1 MLLEAQR
8 RWYLARL
15 DSLWLESM
23 KRGQFSRAWR
33 LSDAAVRVRAGL
45 DCSAWPRHRQ
55 FIWNGEP
62 LEGRR
67 VLVRCYHGL
76 GDTIQFA
83 RLVPLLRSIGARSIL
98 WAQPQLIP
106 LLQTIHGIGG
116 IAPLHEGDPD
126 AGYDADV
133 ELAELL
139 HVFRI
144 TPETLPRNVPYLHI
158 GAPRSRS
165 DKPMMVGLVWRS
177 GDWDPRRCI
186 PSELLLPLAKLKH
199 VRFITF
205 QQGRERARL
214 QPLFESAGHF
224 SSVLHEARALLK
236 LDLLISV
243 DTFAAHLGGALG
255 VPVWLL
261 LHSDPD
267 WRWMRSREDTPWYPT
282 MRLFRQPRPGD
293 WQTVLERVREEL
305 GRRAA
310 TLTQA
315 TESPARS

>member
-1 MLLEAQR
+1 
-8 RWYLARL
+8 
-15 DSLWLESM
+15 M
-23 KRGQFSRAWR
+23 KRGRFSRAWR
-33 LSDAAVRVRAGL
+33 LSDAALRLRAGL
-45 DCSAWPRHRQ
+45 DCSTWPRHRQ

-83 RLVPLLRSIGARSIL
+83 RLVPLLGSIGARSVL
-98 WAQPQLIP
+98 WAQPRLIP
-106 LLQTIHGIGG
+106 LLRTICGIGA
-116 IAPLHEGDPD
+116 IAPLHDGVPD
-126 AGYDADV
+126 IEHDVDV
-133 ELAELL
+133 ELAELM

-144 TPETLPRNVPYLHI
+144 TPETLPCSVPYLHV
-158 GAPRSRS
+158 APPRQRSHQ
-165 DKPMMVGLVWRS
+165 KLTVGLVWRS
-177 GDWDPRRCI
+177 GDWDARRCI
-186 PSELLLPLAKLKH
+186 PSELLEPLAKLKH

-214 QPLFESAGHF
+214 QPLFESAGRF
-224 SSVLHEARALLK
+224 SSALHEARALLK

-267 WRWMRSREDTPWYPT
+267 WRWMLSREDTPWYPT
-282 MRLFRQPRPGD
+282 MRLFRQPCPGN
-293 WQTVLERVREEL
+293 WQAVLEQVRDEL

-310 TLTQA
+310 TSTQA
-315 TESPARS
+315 IESHARS